1 MISGWSLATI
11 TILYVSFIFF
21 IAYLGDSKFKH
32 WPKNRWLVY
41 SLSLAVYCSSWSFYG
56 AVGQAAESLWSFLPL
71 YLGPILVFG
80 LGYSLLA
87 KIIAVSKTENIT
99 TIADFIALRYGKSRS
114 LAVMVT
120 LLAVISIL
128 PYIAMQLK
136 SIVMGYTI
144 LTEGTAHASAEN
156 LAGTQTALIITIM
169 LAIFTILFGTRQLD
183 VTEHHPGM
191 MVAIA
196 FESILKLVAF
206 LLVGG
211 VITYSIYGGVSEV
224 WQLAKTHQVTSDLFQ
239 QTTNPVTFTSHI
251 LLAMVAI
258 ICLPR
263 QFHVMVVEHTSD
275 QDLRRAR
282 WLFPLYLCLFPLFII
297 PLALTGA
304 MYFDGQVSPD
314 TFLISLPMALG
325 YEQLSLVGFIGGSSA
340 AISMV
345 IMATIAL
352 STMISND
359 LINPLL
365 LRNQVSRNRVNNHH
379 QPLAMNRLLLNT
391 RRVAIVLILLLA
403 FIFQIS
409 LGKVE
414 TLASIGLISLAGIGQ
429 LAPALIGIIYW
440 HKANKKGVIIGL
452 SLGALTWFYT
462 LILPLFLG
470 WGGAA
475 EARWWLDWV
484 QHTWLDPNQFLFY
497 SSLDP
502 LNHGILVSLAVN
514 LLGFLLGSWFFESV
528 VSERIHSPLCLL
540 EQNTTKWLPPKMQTS
555 KVSSNDLLA
564 LAVRFVGEE
573 KANASFQFFEAINH
587 EKLNLSQPAS
597 LELVAHTERL
607 LASYIGSATARLILD
622 LATKRQ
628 HIYLSDVAM
637 IVDEASAAIHFSREM
652 LHVAIENISQGITV
666 LDKDLCLVVWNSRYL
681 EIFDYPESFIHVG
694 KSVAE
699 VIRYNAARGL
709 CGPVV
714 VEDYLTNRINY
725 FKKGLPHRIEL
736 CWDNGTVIEVQINPL
751 FGGGFVSTYTD
762 ITPFR
767 RAEQVLKET
776 NESLEIRVQQRTEEL
791 STLNLALMQAKAEA
805 EQANHS
811 KTRFLAAASHDLMQ
825 PLNAARLFAAMLTQ
839 QLKDTEYE
847 QTANHLDS
855 ALKSAEG
862 ILYDLLDI
870 SKLDAGVTTANKNVF
885 SLAELFQEL
894 TIEFSA
900 MAQEKQ
906 ISFTVVVCHSCIYSD
921 KRLLRRVLQ
930 NYLTNAFRYSRGR
943 VLLGARRQGAILSLQ
958 VWDNGVGIPDHQRD
972 IIFEEFKQLNHH
984 QHEQAE
990 GLGLGLAIA
999 KRIATVLEHNLSV
1012 DSWVNK
1018 GTVFT
1023 VEVPIQAQSVVTLP
1037 SQSTSTNNW
1046 VNTLAGK
1053 QVICVDND
1061 LLILEGMMGL
1071 LEKWGLKTVAAPNW
1085 PLLQEELESEPDFA
1099 PDLILVDYHLAD
1111 STNGLKVVD
1120 KLWEHYQQ
1128 TIPAILITADN
1139 DEGVV
1144 QRTKSKG
1151 IGYLAKPVKPAAL
1164 RALMAKQIMEAEAA
1178 LIID

>member
-1 MISGWSLATI
+1 MISGWSLAAI
-11 TILYVSFIFF
+11 TILYVSFIFL
-21 IAYLGDSKFKH
+21 IAYLGDSKFKR

-56 AVGQAAESLWSFLPL
+56 AVGQAANNLWSFLPL
-71 YLGPILVFG
+71 YLGPILVFCF
-80 LGYSLLA
+80 GYSLLA
-87 KIIAVSKTENIT
+87 KIIAVAKAENIT

-144 LTEGTAHASAEN
+144 LTDGTAHASAEN
-156 LAGTQTALIITIM
+156 VAGTQTALIVTIM
-169 LAIFTILFGTRQLD
+169 LAVFTILFGTRQLD

-211 VITYSIYGGVSEV
+211 VVTYSIYGGMSEA
-224 WQLAKTHQVTSDLFQ
+224 WQLAKTHQMTSDLFQ
-239 QTTNPVTFTSHI
+239 QAINPMTFTSHM

-263 QFHVMVVEHTSD
+263 QFHVMVVEHTSG
-275 QDLRRAR
+275 QDLSRAR

-297 PLALTGA
+297 PLALTGE

-325 YEQLSLVGFIGGSSA
+325 YEQLSLIGFIGGSSA

-352 STMISND
+352 STMVSND
-359 LINPLL
+359 LVNPLL
-365 LRNQVSRNRVNNHH
+365 LRNRVNNQYH
-379 QPLAMNRLLLNT
+379 PLAMNRLLLNT
-391 RRVAIVLILLLA
+391 RRVAIVLILFLA
-403 FIFQIS
+403 FVFQVS

-414 TLASIGLISLAGIGQ
+414 SLASIGLISLAGIGQ

-452 SLGALTWFYT
+452 SLGMLTWLYT
-462 LILPLFLG
+462 LIIPLFLEQ
-470 WGGAA
+470 GGSVETSKWFA
-475 EARWWLDWV
+475 LV
-484 QHTWLDPNQFLFY
+484 QYTWLNPSQFLFY

-502 LNHGILVSLAVN
+502 LNHGILVSLGMN
-514 LLGFLLGSWFFESV
+514 LVGFLVGSLLTESV
-528 VSERIHSPLCLL
+528 VSERIHPPLSLL

-555 KVSSNDLLA
+555 KISSNDLLA
-564 LAVRFVGEE
+564 LATRFVGEE

-587 EKLNLSQPAS
+587 EQLNLNQPAS
-597 LELVAHTERL
+597 PELVVHTERL

-694 KSVAE
+694 KSIAE

-709 CGPVV
+709 CGPVM
-714 VEDYLTNRINY
+714 VEEYVANRLNY
-725 FKKGLPHRIEL
+725 FKQGLPHRIEL

-791 STLNLALMQAKAEA
+791 SKLNHELMQAKAEA
-805 EQANHS
+805 ERANHS

-839 QLKDTEYE
+839 QLVGTEYE
-847 QTANHLDS
+847 QTADHLDS

-906 ISFTVVVCHSCIYSD
+906 IDFAVVVCHSCIYSD

-943 VLLGARRQGAILSLQ
+943 VLLGARRQGTMLSLQ
-958 VWDNGVGIPDHQRD
+958 VWDNGVGIPDHQRE
-972 IIFEEFKQLNHH
+972 IIFEEFKQLNPL

-1018 GTVFT
+1018 GTVFS
-1023 VEVPIQAQSVVTLP
+1023 VEVPVQAQQCITALSP
-1037 SQSTSTNNW
+1037 QASPANNW
-1046 VNTLAGK
+1046 TNTLAGK

-1085 PLLQEELESEPDFA
+1085 PLLQEELENEPDFT

-1120 KLWEHYQQ
+1120 KLWKQYQQ

-1139 DEGVV
+1139 DEGVI
-1144 QRTKSKG
+1144 QRTKSAG
-1151 IGYLAKPVKPAAL
+1151 IGYLAKPIKPAAL
-1164 RALMAKQIMEAEAA
+1164 RALMAKQIIEAVE
-1178 LIID
+1178 IN